1 MARQARQESS
11 TGYYH
16 VMMRGINREFLF
28 RKDADKASF
37 MELVKEQQ
45 VSGLFEVLAWCVMDN
60 HVHMVLKAEKSS
72 LSKAIKIIS
81 LKFASH
87 YNRDQ
92 KRIGPAFG
100 DRFRSENI
108 EDDTYL
114 LGALRYIHR
123 NPVKAGL
130 VRDVAQYRWSSFGE
144 YLGLPHYVAAE
155 QKAFVLGL
163 FGGRLKNFAAFH
175 SEEDNIDYLETKED
189 TDQNQQS
196 RAAHVIERFCR
207 ENGVTEARQIH
218 GNPVL
223 FRGICETLVHD
234 VGLTLRK
241 TAEHLGTT
249 HQRVHE
255 ALQD

>member
-1 MARQARQESS
+1 M
-11 TGYYH
+11 TG
-16 VMMRGINREFLF
+16 VQTCALPIFNREFLF

-37 MELVKEQQ
+37 MELVKEQHA
-45 VSGLFEVLAWCVMDN
+45 SGLLELLAWCVMDN
-60 HVHMVLKAEKSS
+60 HVHMVLKADKSS
-72 LSKAIKIIS
+72 LSKAVKIIS
-81 LKFASH
+81 LKFAAH

-114 LGALRYIHR
+114 LGALRYIHL
-123 NPVKAGL
+123 NPLKAGL
-130 VRDVAQYRWSSFGE
+130 TRDVAQYRWSSFGE
-144 YLGLPHYVAAE
+144 YLALPYYVAAG

-163 FGGRLKNFAAFH
+163 FGGNLKRFVAFH
-175 SEEDNIDYLETKED
+175 AEEDNTDYLETKED
-189 TDQNQQS
+189 AEQNQQI
-196 RAAHVIERFCR
+196 RAAHAVERFCQ

-218 GNPVL
+218 SSPVL
-223 FRGICETLVHD
+223 FREICGILVND

-241 TAEHLGTT
+241 TAEHLATT

-255 ALQD
+255 ALQ